1 MQTHH
6 PLLEDFPV
14 AITLPVQW
22 GDEDPFRHVNNT
34 VYLRWCET
42 ARVEYLT
49 RIGLWQARPGEGIGP
64 ILASISCDYRL
75 ALTYPDQVVVGAR
88 VTSIGNS
95 SFRMAHRVVSLGKN
109 ALAAESDSTIVV
121 LDYACQ
127 KSVPVPTVVRQAI
140 EELEGHSFPSP
151 VDGAQPRQRPF

>member
-1 MQTHH
+1 MQTRH

-14 AITLPVQW
+14 TLTIPVQW
-22 GDEDPFRHVNNT
+22 GDEDSFRHVNNT

-49 RIGLWQARPGEGIGP
+49 RIGLWQARPGEGVGP

-75 ALTYPDQVVVGAR
+75 PLTHPDQVVVGAR

-95 SFRMAHRVVSLGKN
+95 SFRMEHRVVSLRKN

-121 LDYACQ
+121 LDYARQ
-127 KSVPVPTVVRQAI
+127 KSISVPTAVRRAI
-140 EELEGHSFPSP
+140 EELEGQSFPSP
-151 VDGAQPRQRPF
+151 VNGARR